1 MKPFLTAVLVA
12 VSGYSLTASADW
24 QLVTDASTLWFGSIK
39 NHAAGETHRFHNLSG
54 SIDDD
59 GQVTIEIAP
68 DSVDTGIEIRDE
80 RMLEHVLDASP
91 AITVKA
97 QVALDDFTKLT
108 PGDTLATQA
117 DTTLQL
123 GQNSVENTAEVFIA
137 RLSEEQWLVSADAPL
152 WITTEALGIEA
163 GIDKLQELAGLEA
176 ITRTSPVGFRL
187 LFRQAP

>member
-1 MKPFLTAVLVA
+1 MVWLDQE
-12 VSGYSLTASADW
+12 SC
-24 QLVTDASTLWFGSIK
+24 
-39 NHAAGETHRFHNLSG
+39 AGETHRFHNLSG